1 MPIVGSFAGASARAY
16 GLGAG
21 LGAPIGYNSIAT
33 ITVGTATP
41 SVEFTAIPQTFTHL
55 QIRAIGRNSAS
66 GGYDAYLQFNGVT
79 SAVYSYHYLY
89 STGSGAIT
97 AGVDT
102 TQGFVIGLRLTT
114 PTETANN
121 FGTGVID
128 ILDYKNTN
136 KFKSV
141 RTLSGFNNNG
151 GGFNWQTSGNWR
163 STSAITSLKLIAS
176 VSGNFAVNST
186 FALYGIEG

>member
-1 MPIVGSFAGASARAY
+1 MPIFGITASANQSGRSV
-16 GLGAG
+16 GF
-21 LGAPIGYNSIAT
+21 NSIAT
-33 ITVGTATP
+33 ITVGTAT
-41 SVEFTAIPQTFTHL
+41 SFVEFTNIPQTYTHL

-66 GGYDAYLQFNGVT
+66 GGYDTYLQFNGAT

-89 STGSGAIT
+89 STGSGSVT

-102 TQGFVIGLRLTT
+102 TQGFTIGMRLTT
-114 PTETANN
+114 SSETANN

-151 GGFNWQTSGNWR
+151 GGFCWQTSGNWR
-163 STSAITSLKLIAS
+163 STSAITSLKLTAS
-176 VSGNFAVNST
+176 ASGNFETNST